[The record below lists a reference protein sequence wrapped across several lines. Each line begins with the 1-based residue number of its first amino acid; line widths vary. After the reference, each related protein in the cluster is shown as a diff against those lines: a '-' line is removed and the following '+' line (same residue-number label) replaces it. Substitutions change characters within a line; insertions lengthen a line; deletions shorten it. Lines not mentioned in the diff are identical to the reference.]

1 MPPSIGRAFANRGM
15 SRTQAEELVPQSL
28 IDATNAIGS
37 PSGTNQAAAELL
49 AAGRSGRVGI
59 LCDYDVDGATA
70 QGILVEALRAAQ
82 PSRLREPVV
91 AVPDRHAEGFG
102 PNERCLTDLAR
113 SGATCVA
120 VLDCGTAS
128 GPLLNR
134 FQSETG
140 IRVVV
145 VDHHPAHGLKPPD
158 AAVLVNPWV
167 SDGPDPGKQ
176 GTLCAAGLSW
186 FVARS
191 ILRQAGLTRAEAGP
205 ALLRVTLLAALGT
218 SCDMMRLDTPF
229 NRSLIRFG
237 VKLLGKPEV
246 MPPGLQGIRETTGR
260 KRPPTAGELSWRI
273 GPRLNAGSRMG
284 ESDLAA
290 HCLRERDAA
299 SAREMAE
306 RLDAHNTKRKSL
318 CEAAEKEL
326 DSAGDAAS
334 LARGPVNVRIVQSA
348 SPGIVGLVASTLV
361 KRHGWPAVVLT
372 EREGSKLAGSG
383 RSSLRF
389 DLGSAV
395 SAAHSEGILLSGG
408 GHRKACG
415 VEVDESKVDQFTDF
429 LRRRFQRHASRS
441 ANPCKPAHAI
451 DAALRSEELSSSALM
466 SIAEALQ
473 RLSPW
478 GEGLKSPLFGVR
490 RCRLAGKPW
499 VKGSHL
505 FLTLRKEKALFDA
518 VWWSAPADWTGRL
531 ASGPGGAAVPR
542 IDIAGRVELNEWQG
556 RRSGRIVIRSART
569 SPD

>member
-1 MPPSIGRAFANRGM
+1 M
-15 SRTQAEELVPQSL
+15 SPALAAELAPQSL
-28 IDATNAIGS
+28 IDATNAIGD

-49 AAGRSGRVGI
+49 KAGRSGRVGI

-70 QGILVEALRAAQ
+70 QAILVEALRAAQ
-82 PSRLREPVV
+82 PSTLRDPAV
-91 AVPDRHAEGFG
+91 AVPDRHSEGFG
-102 PNERCLTDLAR
+102 PNERCLTALSR

-145 VDHHPAHGLKPPD
+145 VDHHPAHRLKPPD
-158 AAVLVNPWV
+158 AAALVNPWV

-191 ILRQAGLTRAEAGP
+191 LLRQAGLTRAEAGP
-205 ALLRVTLLAALGT
+205 ALRRVTLLAALGT

-229 NRSLIRFG
+229 NRSLVRFG
-237 VKLLGKPEV
+237 ANLLGNREA
-246 MPPGLQGIRETTGR
+246 MPPGLQGIRETTGS
-260 KRPPTAGELSWRI
+260 KRPPTTDDFGWRI

-290 HCLRERDAA
+290 HCLRERDPAA
-299 SAREMAE
+299 ARQLAE
-306 RLDAHNTKRKSL
+306 RLDEHNTKRKSL
-318 CEAAEKEL
+318 CEAAQGEL
-326 DSAGDAAS
+326 DSAGDAES
-334 LARGPVNVRIVQSA
+334 LAKGPVNVRVVRSA

-408 GHRKACG
+408 GHSKACG
-415 VEVDESKVDQFTDF
+415 VEVDESQIGDFTDF

-441 ANPCKPAHAI
+441 PSPCQPAHAI
-451 DAALRSEELSSSALM
+451 DASLRSEELSNSSLM
-466 SIAEALQ
+466 SIADALK

-490 RCRLAGKPW
+490 QCRLAGRPS

-505 FLTLRKEKALFDA
+505 FMTLRKDDVLFDA
-518 VWWSAPADWTGRL
+518 VWWSAPAEWTGSL

-542 IDIAGRVELNEWQG
+542 FDVAGRVELNEWQG
-556 RRSGRIVIRSART
+556 RRTGRIVIRGARR
-569 SPD
+569 SPK